1 MELTKDHFDKELG
14 KMAVM
19 IKTGFDATDVRFD
32 QIDERFN
39 KLETKVDVIQ
49 GKLDN
54 ILYKEVVHIESRVK
68 KIEQHLGLKPA

>member
-1 MELTKDHFDKELG
+1 MPELTKDHFDKELG

-19 IKTGFDATDVRFD
+19 IKTGFDATDSRFD
-32 QIDERFN
+32 
-39 KLETKVDVIQ
+39 KLEQKVDIIQ

-54 ILYKEVVHIESRVK
+54 ILYKEMVHIETRVK